1 MKSIFVTVIL
11 LISFLTLNAQ
21 GIGELAP
28 PKKPMVFPPNAWG
41 FDLMIGDSG
50 FGFGGFYRHLVVEN
64 ITFFTD
70 ISFSESKDDREFE
83 FIDILG
89 NTFTVGKLNRIFQ
102 IPLNFGVQYRLFAED
117 LADNLR
123 PYINAGVGPALII
136 TTPSSE
142 EFFSAFS
149 KAQLKI
155 AAGGYVGFGANFG
168 VDQSSLIGINF
179 RYYYIKLFGDGV
191 ESLEGRPKNVIGGF
205 FVTINFGFMY

>member
-1 MKSIFVTVIL
+1 MKTIFATVIL
-11 LISFLTLNAQ
+11 LIPILTLNAQ

-41 FDLMIGDSG
+41 FDLMIGESG
-50 FGFGGFYRHLVVEN
+50 FGFGGFYRHQMAQN
-64 ITFFTD
+64 FTFFTD

-83 FIDILG
+83 FIDIFG
-89 NTFTVGKLNRIFQ
+89 RSFTVGKINRIFQ

-123 PYINAGVGPALII
+123 PYINAGIGPALII

-149 KAQLKI
+149 KAQTKI

-168 VDQSSLIGINF
+168 VDQSNLIGINF

-191 ESLEGRPKNVIGGF
+191 ESLEGRPKDAIGGF
-205 FVTINFGFMY
+205 FITINFGFMY

>member
-11 LISFLTLNAQ
+11 LIPILTLNAQ

-41 FDLMIGDSG
+41 IDLMIGDSG
-50 FGFGGFYRHLVVEN
+50 FGLGGFYRHLVVEN

-70 ISFSESKDDREFE
+70 ISFSESKDDREFT
-83 FIDILG
+83 FVDQFG
-89 NTFTVGKLNRIFQ
+89 RTFTVGKINRIFQ

>member
-83 FIDILG
+83 FIDIFG

-117 LADNLR
+117 LVDNLR

-155 AAGGYVGFGANFG
+155 AAGGYVGFGANF
-168 VDQSSLIGINF
+168 
-179 RYYYIKLFGDGV
+179 RH
-191 ESLEGRPKNVIGGF
+191 
-205 FVTINFGFMY
+205 

>member
-21 GIGELAP
+21 GIGELEP
-28 PKKPMVFPPNAWG
+28 QKKPMVFPPNAWG

-83 FIDILG
+83 FIDIFG

>member
-1 MKSIFVTVIL
+1 MKTIFATVIL
-11 LISFLTLNAQ
+11 LISILTLNAQ

-41 FDLMIGDSG
+41 FDLMIGESG
-50 FGFGGFYRHLVVEN
+50 FGFGGFYRHQVDEN
-64 ITFFTD
+64 FTIFTD
-70 ISFSESKDDREFE
+70 ISFSEAKDEREIE
-83 FIDILG
+83 FIDIFG
-89 NTFTVGKLNRIFQ
+89 RSFTVGKINRIFQ

-123 PYINAGVGPALII
+123 PYINAGIGPAII
-136 TTPSSE
+136 LTTPSSE

-149 KAQLKI
+149 KAQTKI

-168 VDQSSLIGINF
+168 VDQSNLIGLNF

-191 ESLEGRPKNVIGGF
+191 ESLAGRKKDAIGGF
-205 FVTINFGFMY
+205 FITINFGFMY

>member
-83 FIDILG
+83 FIDIFG

-142 EFFSAFS
+142 EFFTAFS